1 MIASIYLFMTDLL
14 YMAYPNG
21 CRQTYVPA
29 MANALLREGGIGSP
43 CMTVQTCT
51 NILACIAGGACKH
64 PQDPLTCCRDLNR
77 LDNAKSA
84 KATDALLNYE
94 TVKYFSN
101 EELERHNFE
110 KAIRD
115 YQKVEYTL
123 IASLN
128 GLNVLQSVI
137 IWSGMIGGLIV
148 CTQVSTHFLHPFQA
162 ALLRP
167 AWCCS
172 GSNLHSAHEQCTF

>member
-1 MIASIYLFMTDLL
+1 MSALST
-14 YMAYPNG
+14 
-21 CRQTYVPA
+21 CRQPLATCNHA
-29 MANALLREGGIGSP
+29 FDLQAFLLLWCTAHRNPYPPSLRTTIRS
-43 CMTVQTCT
+43 CT
-51 NILACIAGGACKH
+51 NILSCIAGVPCKH
-64 PQDPLTCCRDLNR
+64 PQDPLSCCRDLNR

-101 EELERHNFE
+101 EELERRNFE

-148 CTQVSTHFLHPFQA
+148 CTQVITHLLQPVQA
-162 ALLRP
+162 ALSLP

-172 GSNLHSAHEQCTF
+172 GSNVPSASHL

>member
-1 MIASIYLFMTDLL
+1 MS
-14 YMAYPNG
+14 
-21 CRQTYVPA
+21 
-29 MANALLREGGIGSP
+29 
-43 CMTVQTCT
+43 
-51 NILACIAGGACKH
+51 GA
-64 PQDPLTCCRDLNR
+64 RDLNR

-101 EELERHNFE
+101 EDLERSNFD
-110 KAIRD
+110 KAIQN

-137 IWSGMIGGLIV
+137 IWSGMISGLVV
-148 CTQVSTHFLHPFQA
+148 CTKVSGLTSHSQYVTLLSVGRQLLLPC
-162 ALLRP
+162 ALLYN
-167 AWCCS
+167 
-172 GSNLHSAHEQCTF
+172 GDNLSSVGEA

>member
-1 MIASIYLFMTDLL
+1 MTGMVLWW
-14 YMAYPNG
+14 
-21 CRQTYVPA
+21 
-29 MANALLREGGIGSP
+29 
-43 CMTVQTCT
+43 
-51 NILACIAGGACKH
+51 
-64 PQDPLTCCRDLNR
+64 CRDLNR

-101 EELERHNFE
+101 EDLERRNFD
-110 KAIRD
+110 KAIQD

-128 GLNVLQSVI
+128 GLNVLQSLI

-148 CTQVSTHFLHPFQA
+148 CTKVCASVCLCLHVCVCGYLYA
-162 ALLRP
+162 
-167 AWCCS
+167 
-172 GSNLHSAHEQCTF
+172 

>member
-1 MIASIYLFMTDLL
+1 MKVQCLHCQSLAILPAICTLGLSLQAFMLL
-14 YMAYPNG
+14 SCTAHQSSY
-21 CRQTYVPA
+21 
-29 MANALLREGGIGSP
+29 SP
-43 CMTVQTCT
+43 HMCT
-51 NILACIAGGACKH
+51 TSRSCTSILACIAGLLCKRF
-64 PQDPLTCCRDLNR
+64 QDPLSFCRDLNR

-101 EELERHNFE
+101 EELERRNFE

-148 CTQVSTHFLHPFQA
+148 CTQVITQSLQPF
-162 ALLRP
+162 
-167 AWCCS
+167 
-172 GSNLHSAHEQCTF
+172 

>member
-1 MIASIYLFMTDLL
+1 MTINFRRLLCTKSANDLSLAS
-14 YMAYPNG
+14 
-21 CRQTYVPA
+21 
-29 MANALLREGGIGSP
+29 
-43 CMTVQTCT
+43 
-51 NILACIAGGACKH
+51 
-64 PQDPLTCCRDLNR
+64 RDLNR

-101 EELERHNFE
+101 EDLERRNFE
-110 KAIRD
+110 EAIRK

-148 CTQVSTHFLHPFQA
+148 CTKVRMLA
-162 ALLRP
+162 NAV
-167 AWCCS
+167 
-172 GSNLHSAHEQCTF
+172 GSFVYCISYFNLSSIL

>member
-1 MIASIYLFMTDLL
+1 MS
-14 YMAYPNG
+14 
-21 CRQTYVPA
+21 
-29 MANALLREGGIGSP
+29 
-43 CMTVQTCT
+43 
-51 NILACIAGGACKH
+51 GA
-64 PQDPLTCCRDLNR
+64 RDLNR

-101 EELERHNFE
+101 EDLERSNFDT
-110 KAIRD
+110 AIKN

-137 IWSGMIGGLIV
+137 IWSGMISGLVV
-148 CTQVSTHFLHPFQA
+148 CTKVRNCCPAAQA
-162 ALLRP
+162 KAPRQCYTVALGMGLL
-167 AWCCS
+167 A
-172 GSNLHSAHEQCTF
+172 L

>member
-1 MIASIYLFMTDLL
+1 MT
-14 YMAYPNG
+14 
-21 CRQTYVPA
+21 
-29 MANALLREGGIGSP
+29 IWS
-43 CMTVQTCT
+43 CT
-51 NILACIAGGACKH
+51 NILACIAGVPCKH
-64 PQDPLTCCRDLNR
+64 PQDPLSCCRDLNR

-101 EELERHNFE
+101 EELERRNFE

-148 CTQVSTHFLHPFQA
+148 CTQVITHLSA
-162 ALLRP
+162 ALSTCSITAPLVLLR
-167 AWCCS
+167 
-172 GSNLHSAHEQCTF
+172 EQCLPCLTSVRPKQQRGVLET

>member
-1 MIASIYLFMTDLL
+1 MGKHSKSGTS
-14 YMAYPNG
+14 
-21 CRQTYVPA
+21 CTYHTA
-29 MANALLREGGIGSP
+29 IK
-43 CMTVQTCT
+43 
-51 NILACIAGGACKH
+51 AC
-64 PQDPLTCCRDLNR
+64 DCRDLNR

-101 EELERHNFE
+101 EELERRNFE
-110 KAIRD
+110 EAIRK

-148 CTQVSTHFLHPFQA
+148 CTEVSFCSDGLRHFCYSLGMLHGCNCVDGKHRLSSFETA
-162 ALLRP
+162 
-167 AWCCS
+167 
-172 GSNLHSAHEQCTF
+172 

>member
-1 MIASIYLFMTDLL
+1 M
-14 YMAYPNG
+14 
-21 CRQTYVPA
+21 
-29 MANALLREGGIGSP
+29 
-43 CMTVQTCT
+43 
-51 NILACIAGGACKH
+51 
-64 PQDPLTCCRDLNR
+64 
-77 LDNAKSA
+77 DNAKSA

-101 EELERHNFE
+101 EELERRNFE

-137 IWSGMIGGLIV
+137 IWSGMIGGLVV
-148 CTQVSTHFLHPFQA
+148 CTQVRTLVECKP
-162 ALLRP
+162 L
-167 AWCCS
+167 
-172 GSNLHSAHEQCTF
+172 LHSASFCCVGDANGCVHTLLK

>member
-1 MIASIYLFMTDLL
+1 
-14 YMAYPNG
+14 
-21 CRQTYVPA
+21 
-29 MANALLREGGIGSP
+29 
-43 CMTVQTCT
+43 
-51 NILACIAGGACKH
+51 
-64 PQDPLTCCRDLNR
+64 
-77 LDNAKSA
+77 
-84 KATDALLNYE
+84 LLNYE

-101 EELERHNFE
+101 EELERRNFE

-148 CTQVSTHFLHPFQA
+148 CTQVIIHHLQPFQA
-162 ALLRP
+162 TLSALT
-167 AWCCS
+167 WCCS
-172 GSNLHSAHEQCTF
+172 GSSVHSVSQV

>member
-1 MIASIYLFMTDLL
+1 MSA
-14 YMAYPNG
+14 P
-21 CRQTYVPA
+21 
-29 MANALLREGGIGSP
+29 
-43 CMTVQTCT
+43 
-51 NILACIAGGACKH
+51 
-64 PQDPLTCCRDLNR
+64 RDLNR

-101 EELERHNFE
+101 EDLERSNFD
-110 KAIRD
+110 KAIQN

-137 IWSGMIGGLIV
+137 IWSGMISGLVV
-148 CTQVSTHFLHPFQA
+148 CTKVSTLLPQA
-162 ALLRP
+162 VQAG
-167 AWCCS
+167 CCCMPCQHK
-172 GSNLHSAHEQCTF
+172 NNIPRN

>member
-1 MIASIYLFMTDLL
+1 M
-14 YMAYPNG
+14 
-21 CRQTYVPA
+21 
-29 MANALLREGGIGSP
+29 
-43 CMTVQTCT
+43 
-51 NILACIAGGACKH
+51 
-64 PQDPLTCCRDLNR
+64 NR

-101 EELERHNFE
+101 EELERRNFE
-110 KAIRD
+110 EAIRK

-148 CTQVSTHFLHPFQA
+148 CTKVSPLATNSSGLDDSC
-162 ALLRP
+162 LLVCLLCDH
-167 AWCCS
+167 AGGEC
-172 GSNLHSAHEQCTF
+172 L

>member
-1 MIASIYLFMTDLL
+1 MQAIFASLPAGNTLGLGLQAIMLL
-14 YMAYPNG
+14 SCTAHQSPYSPN
-21 CRQTYVPA
+21 
-29 MANALLREGGIGSP
+29 LRTTNRS
-43 CMTVQTCT
+43 CT
-51 NILACIAGGACKH
+51 NILACIAGVPCEH
-64 PQDPLTCCRDLNR
+64 PQDPLSFCRDLNR

-101 EELERHNFE
+101 EELERRNFE

-148 CTQVSTHFLHPFQA
+148 CTQVIAHYLQLLQA
-162 ALLRP
+162 AL
-167 AWCCS
+167 
-172 GSNLHSAHEQCTF
+172 SAFSW

>member
-1 MIASIYLFMTDLL
+1 
-14 YMAYPNG
+14 
-21 CRQTYVPA
+21 
-29 MANALLREGGIGSP
+29 
-43 CMTVQTCT
+43 
-51 NILACIAGGACKH
+51 
-64 PQDPLTCCRDLNR
+64 
-77 LDNAKSA
+77 
-84 KATDALLNYE
+84 
-94 TVKYFSN
+94 VKYFSN
-101 EELERHNFE
+101 EELERRNFE

-148 CTQVSTHFLHPFQA
+148 CTQVITHLLQPVQA
-162 ALLRP
+162 ALSLP

-172 GSNLHSAHEQCTF
+172 GSNVPSASHL

>member
-1 MIASIYLFMTDLL
+1 MCGVCCQGPSVLNVY
-14 YMAYPNG
+14 
-21 CRQTYVPA
+21 
-29 MANALLREGGIGSP
+29 NALLNNDLIKSDIQCVMSAP
-43 CMTVQTCT
+43 
-51 NILACIAGGACKH
+51 
-64 PQDPLTCCRDLNR
+64 RDLNR

-101 EELERHNFE
+101 EDLERSNFD
-110 KAIRD
+110 KAIQN

-137 IWSGMIGGLIV
+137 IWSGMISGLVV
-148 CTQVSTHFLHPFQA
+148 CTKVSTL
-162 ALLRP
+162 
-167 AWCCS
+167 
-172 GSNLHSAHEQCTF
+172 

>member
-1 MIASIYLFMTDLL
+1 MVVKFSENDGQIIIAVDFTMML
-14 YMAYPNG
+14 
-21 CRQTYVPA
+21 
-29 MANALLREGGIGSP
+29 
-43 CMTVQTCT
+43 
-51 NILACIAGGACKH
+51 
-64 PQDPLTCCRDLNR
+64 CRDLNR

-101 EELERHNFE
+101 EELERRNFE

-148 CTQVSTHFLHPFQA
+148 CTQVRTRF
-162 ALLRP
+162 
-167 AWCCS
+167 
-172 GSNLHSAHEQCTF
+172 

>member
-1 MIASIYLFMTDLL
+1 M
-14 YMAYPNG
+14 P
-21 CRQTYVPA
+21 
-29 MANALLREGGIGSP
+29 
-43 CMTVQTCT
+43 
-51 NILACIAGGACKH
+51 CKH
-64 PQDPLTCCRDLNR
+64 TQDHRSCCRDLNR

-101 EELERHNFE
+101 EELERRNFE

-148 CTQVSTHFLHPFQA
+148 CTQVITHLLQPVQA
-162 ALLRP
+162 ALSLP

-172 GSNLHSAHEQCTF
+172 GSNVPSASHL

>member
-1 MIASIYLFMTDLL
+1 MFK
-14 YMAYPNG
+14 
-21 CRQTYVPA
+21 QK
-29 MANALLREGGIGSP
+29 P
-43 CMTVQTCT
+43 C
-51 NILACIAGGACKH
+51 A
-64 PQDPLTCCRDLNR
+64 CRDLNR

-101 EELERHNFE
+101 EDLERRNFD

-148 CTQVSTHFLHPFQA
+148 CTKVPNSSLTSAIVPMPQTVVFC
-162 ALLRP
+162 RP
-167 AWCCS
+167 NNCS
-172 GSNLHSAHEQCTF
+172 ASFTLNICWP